1 MARVANRSWYSWSD
15 SVTGLVVCDCY
26 RHRIIDT
33 ELVKVVTHSNAR
45 ALEHPNHDSTVP
57 VCREC
62 YEWIREK
69 ENDVMTPYADAR
81 SYADFQNEEGG

>member
-1 MARVANRSWYSWSD
+1 MARVANRSWISGGD

-26 RHRIIDT
+26 RHRIDT
-33 ELVKVVTHSNAR
+33 DSMKAITHSNAR
-45 ALEHPNHDSTVP
+45 ALEHPNYDSTVP

-69 ENDVMTPYADAR
+69 ENDVTTRYADAR
-81 SYADFQNEEGG
+81 SYADVHEEE